1 MEAQAVSVEHNMR
14 ERQDLGFMAQA
25 VSVEHNMRQRQDL
38 GFMRERQDLGF
49 MRERQDLGFM
59 GFDINSL
66 YGYCGVTKL
75 SSGTKYLSVKG
86 SETLGHNGT
95 CALREMSASGLE
107 CKKSS

>member
-25 VSVEHNMRQRQDL
+25 VSVEHNMRQ
-38 GFMRERQDLGF
+38 RQDLGF